1 MNTIENAVAGKR
13 YVSTGRRVPVFNP
26 ATGEVSAELP
36 LSTLSELNDAV
47 ASSKKAQVAWRNT
60 PPMKRA
66 RIMFKFK
73 ALLDQY
79 ADDLAREI
87 SRARSPAY

>member
-13 YVSTGRRVPVFNP
+13 YVSSGRRVPVFNP

-36 LSTLSELNDAV
+36 LSTMSELNDAV
-47 ASSKKAQVAWRNT
+47 ASAKKAQVAWGNT

-66 RIMFKFK
+66 VAGETGEEIARAS
-73 ALLDQY
+73 ALAINGIAGGL
-79 ADDLAREI
+79 RNTG
-87 SRARSPAY
+87 